1 MITTLIK
8 CLILFFWL
16 GLMPALVGCL
26 WTRKLENDN
35 GNILKAY
42 FFGLFSVLALFEA
55 LALPMIFLKCSLTLL
70 THTWE
75 GCVLAMALISVLLNG
90 TFQRQRKWMMA
101 VLRQMTLLLAAVLV
115 CVGLQAAYVTERQHI
130 DDDDAFYLATSTTAV
145 ETDSLYQYN
154 PYTGKKYKEVP
165 ARYVM
170 ASWPLFVATL
180 SRLSGFHPTILAHM
194 VLPAIVVLW
203 AYLIYALFA
212 PRLFPGNRQ
221 KQSLFLLFVVAL
233 LSFSGYSIYSS
244 GTFLFIR
251 GWQGKAVLAGVGI
264 PAMAWAAWMA
274 IKERAGRVTWISMA
288 CVVTGACM
296 FSSMGVALSL
306 VFLGSCGLVGAIA
319 WRRWRYLLG
328 TILACGPA
336 LICGIVYVILR

>member
-8 CLILFFWL
+8 CLILIFWL
-16 GLMPALVGCL
+16 GLMPFLVGCL
-26 WTRKLENDN
+26 WTRRLKNDN
-35 GNILKAY
+35 GNVLLAY
-42 FFGLFSVLALFEA
+42 FFGLFSVLALFQV
-55 LALPMIFLKCSLTLL
+55 LALPMIYLKCSLTLL

-75 GCVLAMALISVLLNG
+75 GCVLAMAVISVLLNG
-90 TFQRQRKWMMA
+90 TFQRQRRWVMGVA
-101 VLRQMTLLLAAVLV
+101 RHMTLVLAAVLI

-145 ETDSLYQYN
+145 ETDSLYQFN
-154 PYTGKKYKEVP
+154 PYTGKRYKSVP

-170 ASWPLFVATL
+170 ASWPLFVASL
-180 SRLSGFHPTILAHM
+180 SRLSGFHPAILAHLA
-194 VLPAIVVLW
+194 LPGIVVLW

-212 PRLFPGNRQ
+212 ARLFPGDRH
-221 KQSLFLLFVVAL
+221 KQSLFLLFVVVL

-264 PAMAWAAWMA
+264 PAMAWTAWMA
-274 IKERAGRVTWISMA
+274 LKEREGQAAWISMA
-288 CVVTGACM
+288 CAVTGACM

-306 VFLGSCGLVGAIA
+306 VLLGSCGLVGAIA
-319 WRRWRYLLG
+319 WKRWRYLLG
-328 TILACGPA
+328 TALACAPA
-336 LICGIVYVILR
+336 LACGIVYVVLR